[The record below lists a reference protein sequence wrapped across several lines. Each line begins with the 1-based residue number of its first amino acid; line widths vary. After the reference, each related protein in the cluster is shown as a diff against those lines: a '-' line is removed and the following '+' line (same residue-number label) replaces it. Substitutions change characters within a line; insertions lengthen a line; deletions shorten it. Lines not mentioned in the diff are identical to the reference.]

1 MFALTFS
8 LPAANAQQESQ
19 PDLAF
24 LEYLA
29 ELENVDGQW
38 MDALDVAKS
47 AEGALSAEDSRSAEG
62 SSAKGSMSAEGS
74 RSAEGS
80 QTTESAEKSAE
91 QAVMPSGSASK
102 EMQR

>member
-1 MFALTFS
+1 MFALTFT

-47 AEGALSAEDSRSAEG
+47 AEGALSAEDSMPAEG
-62 SSAKGSMSAEGS
+62 S
-74 RSAEGS
+74 SAEGS